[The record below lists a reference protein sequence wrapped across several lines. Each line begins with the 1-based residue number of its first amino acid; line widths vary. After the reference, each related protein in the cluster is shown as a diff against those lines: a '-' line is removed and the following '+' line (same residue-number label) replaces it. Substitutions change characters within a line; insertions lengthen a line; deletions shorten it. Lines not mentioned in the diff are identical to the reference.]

1 MSLFTGKGDKGTSK
15 LFDTPSGV
23 RVSKADVV
31 FEALGT
37 LDELNT
43 FIGWTKVAAKE
54 ATVEDRLIGDVMHDV
69 QDHIFTLQAEIAGAP
84 KSIPEGSVASLELII
99 TAIENALPP
108 ITTFLVPG
116 GTELSVRLDMSRALS
131 RRVER
136 VLVRLQESGERSL
149 GEHSMRYAN
158 RLSSL
163 LYALVR
169 FVNHQTEAKESAPNY
184 K

>member
-23 RVSKADVV
+23 RVSKGDVI

-43 FIGWTKVAAKE
+43 FVGWTKVIAKE
-54 ATVEDRLIGDVMHDV
+54 AAFEGQLIADVLHDV
-69 QDHIFTLQAEIAGAP
+69 QDHLFTLQAEIAGAP
-84 KSIPEGSVASLELII
+84 KSVPEESVAALELII
-99 TAIENALPP
+99 NAIEGALPP

-116 GTELSVRLDMSRALS
+116 GTELSARLDVSRAMS

-136 VLVRLQESGERSL
+136 MLVRLQESGEREL

-169 FVNHQTEAKESAPNY
+169 WVNHQSEVSETPPAY

>member
-15 LFDTPSGV
+15 LFDTPSGT
-23 RVSKADVV
+23 RISKADVI
-31 FEALGT
+31 FEALGS

-43 FIGWTKVAAKE
+43 FVGWAKVAAKE
-54 ATVEDRLIGDVMHDV
+54 STVEHRLMGDVLHDV
-69 QDHIFTLQAEIAGAP
+69 QDHIFTLQAETAGAP
-84 KSIPEGSVASLELII
+84 KSIPEGSVV
-99 TAIENALPP
+99 AIELVINAIESALPP

-116 GTELSVRLDMSRALS
+116 GTDLSARLDISRAMS

-136 VLVRLQESGERSL
+136 ALVRLQESGEREL

-169 FVNHQTEAKESAPNY
+169 WVNHQAGAAEAPPEY

>member
-23 RVSKADVV
+23 RVSKAAVV

-54 ATVEDRLIGDVMHDV
+54 SSVEGVLMADVLHDV

-84 KSIPEGSVASLELII
+84 KSIPEESVASLELII

-116 GTELSVRLDMSRALS
+116 GTELSARLDMSRALS

-136 VLVRLQESGERSL
+136 VLVRLQESGEREL

-169 FVNHQTEAKESAPNY
+169 FVNHQAEAKESAPKY

>member
-23 RVSKADVV
+23 RVSKADVM

-43 FIGWTKVAAKE
+43 FIGWAKVAAKE
-54 ATVEDRLIGDVMHDV
+54 AAVESHLIADVLHNV
-69 QDHIFTLQAEIAGAP
+69 QDHLFTLQAEIAGAP
-84 KSIPEGSVASLELII
+84 KSIPEESVSALELII
-99 TAIENALPP
+99 NAIENALPP

-116 GTELSVRLDMSRALS
+116 GTELSARLDMSRAMS

-136 VLVRLQESGERSL
+136 VLVRLQESKGREL

-169 FVNHQTEAKESAPNY
+169 FVNHQADEKESAPRY

>member
-15 LFDTPSGV
+15 LFDTPSGM
-23 RVSKADVV
+23 RISKADVI
-31 FEALGT
+31 FEALGS

-43 FIGWTKVAAKE
+43 FVGWAKVAAKE
-54 ATVEDRLIGDVMHDV
+54 STIENRLMGDVLHDV

-84 KSIPEGSVASLELII
+84 KSIPEASVVAIELII
-99 TAIENALPP
+99 NAIESALPP

-116 GTELSVRLDMSRALS
+116 GTEFSARLDIARAMSRH
-131 RRVER
+131 VER
-136 VLVRLQESGERSL
+136 VLVRVRESGERSL

-169 FVNHQTEAKESAPNY
+169 FVNHQAEVEETAPAY